1 MNKEDLQAISE
12 LLDMKL
18 NPIQSDIKDLQSDIK
33 DLKDGQKNTNQRL
46 DRIEKKLDAVN
57 DQTADLTEFKTKTK
71 DKLNNI
77 SSDVEDIKET
87 MSTVEVITSKN
98 WNDIAKLK
106 AVK

>member
-18 NPIQSDIKDLQSDIK
+18 NPIQSDVKDLKSDVK
-33 DLKDGQKNTNQRL
+33 DLKDGQS
-46 DRIEKKLDAVN
+46 RIEKKLDAVN
-57 DQTADLTEFKTKTK
+57 DQTADLTEFRTKTR

-87 MSTVEVITSKN
+87 ISTVEVITSKN

>member
-18 NPIQSDIKDLQSDIK
+18 RPIQSDIK

-57 DQTADLTEFKTKTK
+57 DQTTDLTEFRTETG

-87 MSTVEVITSKN
+87 ISTVEMITSKN

-106 AVK
+106 TR

>member
-1 MNKEDLQAISE
+1 MNKEDLQAISD

-18 NPIQSDIKDLQSDIK
+18 KPLQSDIK
-33 DLKDGQKNTNQRL
+33 DLKDGQN
-46 DRIEKKLDAVN
+46 RIEKKLDAVY
-57 DQTADLTEFKTKTK
+57 DQTADLTEFRTETK

-77 SSDVEDIKET
+77 SNGVNDIKDT
-87 MSTVEVITSKN
+87 INTVEVVTSKN

>member
-18 NPIQSDIKDLQSDIK
+18 KPIQSDIK
-33 DLKDGQKNTNQRL
+33 DLKDGQKNANQIL

-57 DQTADLTEFKTKTK
+57 DQTADLTEFKTETGN
-71 DKLNNI
+71 KLNNI

-87 MSTVEVITSKN
+87 ISTVEMITSKN

>member
-18 NPIQSDIKDLQSDIK
+18 KPIQSDIK

-46 DRIEKKLDAVN
+46 DRIEKKLDTIN
-57 DQTADLTEFKTKTK
+57 EQTTDLTEFRTETG

-87 MSTVEVITSKN
+87 ISSVEMITSKN

-106 AVK
+106 TR

>member
-18 NPIQSDIKDLQSDIK
+18 NPIQSDVKDLKSDVK
-33 DLKDGQKNTNQRL
+33 DLKDGQS
-46 DRIEKKLDAVN
+46 RIEKKLDAVN
-57 DQTADLTEFKTKTK
+57 DQTADLTEFRTETK

-87 MSTVEVITSKN
+87 ISTVEVITSKN

>member
-18 NPIQSDIKDLQSDIK
+18 RPIQSDIK

-57 DQTADLTEFKTKTK
+57 DQITDLTEFRTETG

-87 MSTVEVITSKN
+87 ISTVEMITSKN

-106 AVK
+106 TR

>member
-1 MNKEDLQAISE
+1 MNKENLQAISE

-18 NPIQSDIKDLQSDIK
+18 RPIQSDIK

-57 DQTADLTEFKTKTK
+57 DQITDLTEFRTETG

-87 MSTVEVITSKN
+87 ISTVEMITSKN

-106 AVK
+106 TR

>member
-18 NPIQSDIKDLQSDIK
+18 NPIQSDIKDL
-33 DLKDGQKNTNQRL
+33 KDGQS
-46 DRIEKKLDAVN
+46 RIEKKLDAVN
-57 DQTADLTEFKTKTK
+57 DQTADLTEFRTETR

-87 MSTVEVITSKN
+87 ISTVEVITSKN

>member
-18 NPIQSDIKDLQSDIK
+18 NPIQSDIK

-57 DQTADLTEFKTKTK
+57 DQTTDLTEFRTETG

-87 MSTVEVITSKN
+87 ISTVEMITSKN

-106 AVK
+106 TR

>member
-18 NPIQSDIKDLQSDIK
+18 RPIQSDIK

-46 DRIEKKLDAVN
+46 DRIEKKLDTIN
-57 DQTADLTEFKTKTK
+57 EQTTDLTEFRTETG

-87 MSTVEVITSKN
+87 ISTVEMITSKN

-106 AVK
+106 TR